1 MASTGTNPPP
11 GSLPQPSGSNNSN
24 TTGVPPLP
32 SSGSVGSNTTGT
44 TGRTPS
50 GSETSPPPSKPTT
63 FDQLRVRVKSNGTTS
78 SDRVP
83 VDLSFDRLVTIN
95 AQTDGRTA
103 SGPGQSVTI
112 RDVLRFNLS
121 ENLSGEAT
129 LSDVIYPSSL
139 SLEVLGGDG
148 IPKVQKDVKI
158 TKENNE
164 GVTIELTQAD
174 TETILRTSKPPPK
187 QDAIVQRPAIF
198 VEIAMDPKSPKAN
211 FANASLLV
219 APLRFA
225 QNGSDW
231 TRDGFAKALKSEKG
245 PITIA
250 QPLTSSIPTGIA
262 SLPWTESRVAVDGRF
277 IAKFIAGD
285 YDAWAWLLTGARSD
299 SILGVIAN
307 DDLKAD
313 SAQVRSIIL
322 PPVPA
327 PADPGSSEGNDK
339 GTPSSGGTKDC
350 HCDSGTRVPAI
361 VSETELANNPGV
373 YTEDPGSFCKPFS
386 NPERILSERSFYSI
400 LRTEQPVLSA
410 SASSL
415 LRNPLFLDLDP
426 VRSNPTL
433 SHREADLPRLVSNL
447 GVTNQL
453 NIFPKFGGIWDILEG
468 GRYEMSAKHPM
479 QWEGD
484 SLRYQATTVAV
495 GHILEFRLRTRSNG
509 YSLGGVA
516 KTLTLAPRQTKRQS
530 PLLD

>member
-1 MASTGTNPPP
+1 MASTGTNRPP
-11 GSLPQPSGSNNSN
+11 GSPPQRSGFNITS

-44 TGRTPS
+44 TGPTPS
-50 GSETSPPPSKPTT
+50 GSDSSLPPTKPTT
-63 FDQLRVRVKSNGTTS
+63 FDQLLVRVKSSGTPS
-78 SDRVP
+78 SDQVP
-83 VDLSFDRLVTIN
+83 ADLSFDRLVTIN
-95 AQTDGRTA
+95 AQIDGRAA
-103 SGPGQSVTI
+103 SGPEQTVTI
-112 RDVLRFNLS
+112 RDVSRFNLS
-121 ENLSGEAT
+121 ENLNGEAT

-148 IPKVQKDVKI
+148 IPKVQKYVTI

-174 TETILRTSKPPPK
+174 IETILRTSKPPPK

-198 VEIAMDPKSPKAN
+198 VEIAMDPKSAKAN

-219 APLRFA
+219 APLHFA

-245 PITIA
+245 PTSIA
-250 QPLTSSIPTGIA
+250 QSLTAPIPTEIA

-277 IAKFIAGD
+277 IAKFIVGD
-285 YDAWAWLLTGARSD
+285 YNAWAWLLTGARSD

-327 PADPGSSEGNDK
+327 PSDSGSGQGSDK

-350 HCDSGTRVPAI
+350 HCDSSSRVPAV
-361 VSETELANNPGV
+361 VSETELANKPEV

-410 SASSL
+410 SASSV
-415 LRNPLFLDLDP
+415 LRNPLLLDLDP
-426 VRSNPTL
+426 VRFNPTF
-433 SHREADLPRLVSNL
+433 SHLEADLPRNSS
-447 GVTNQL
+447 TL
-453 NIFPKFGGIWDILEG
+453 NISNRLNILPKIGGIWDILEG

-516 KTLTLAPRQTKRQS
+516 KTLTLAPRQTKR
-530 PLLD
+530 